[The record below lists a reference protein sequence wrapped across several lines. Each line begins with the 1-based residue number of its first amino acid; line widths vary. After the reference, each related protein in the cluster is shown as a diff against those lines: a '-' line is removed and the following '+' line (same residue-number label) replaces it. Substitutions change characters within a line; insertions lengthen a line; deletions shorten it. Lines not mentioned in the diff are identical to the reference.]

1 MTRNE
6 ILDANVI
13 DDDSSL
19 RPSSFDEYV
28 GQTNLKENLKVFVGA
43 AKLRDE
49 SLDHVLLYGPPGL
62 GKTTMSMI
70 IANEMGTNIKITT
83 GPSIEK
89 TGDLVA
95 ILTALEPGDVLFID
109 EIHKYKDWSKELKL
123 IYDYYSELKI
133 VFSGSSILDINKG
146 ISDLSRRVVL
156 YDLYGLSFREYLALF
171 HQITSPIYSLDEII
185 QGLPEEFEIKTP
197 LLYFEDYLKHGYYPF
212 SKERGFDEKLR
223 QIINLTLENDIP
235 SFANLPASTGRRLK
249 KLLMVISKSV
259 PFKPNMSKLAE
270 LIDANRNMMPDY
282 FQYIEDAGMITQLR
296 DNTGGVRGLGKIEKV
311 YLDNANLIY
320 SLAEGEP
327 NIGNIRE
334 TFFINQTRVRNVVTS
349 SDISDFQIDGRTFEI
364 GGKSKGM
371 KQIKEANEGYI
382 VKDQIEYS
390 SGNILPLWWFGLNY

>member
-109 EIHKYKDWSKELKL
+109 EIHRLNKVVEEILYPAMEDFCVDVVIGKEASTRSVRIDLPPFTL
-123 IYDYYSELKI
+123 
-133 VFSGSSILDINKG
+133 VGATTRAG
-146 ISDLSRRVVL
+146 DLSAPLRDRLLIGPVVSTQCQWMMTLNRLWRCVPAEHRVL
-156 YDLYGLSFREYLALF
+156 LIDYL
-171 HQITSPIYSLDEII
+171 D
-185 QGLPEEFEIKTP
+185 GFEI
-197 LLYFEDYLKHGYYPF
+197 LH
-212 SKERGFDEKLR
+212 S
-223 QIINLTLENDIP
+223 
-235 SFANLPASTGRRLK
+235 STVK
-249 KLLMVISKSV
+249 KLSVKSG
-259 PFKPNMSKLAE
+259 
-270 LIDANRNMMPDY
+270 R
-282 FQYIEDAGMITQLR
+282 LR
-296 DNTGGVRGLGKIEKV
+296 L
-311 YLDNANLIY
+311 
-320 SLAEGEP
+320 
-327 NIGNIRE
+327 
-334 TFFINQTRVRNVVTS
+334 
-349 SDISDFQIDGRTFEI
+349 
-364 GGKSKGM
+364 
-371 KQIKEANEGYI
+371 
-382 VKDQIEYS
+382 
-390 SGNILPLWWFGLNY
+390 

>member
-109 EIHKYKDWSKELKL
+109 EIHRLNKVVEEILYPAMEDFCVDVVIGKEASTRSVRIDLPPFTL
-123 IYDYYSELKI
+123 
-133 VFSGSSILDINKG
+133 VGATTRAG
-146 ISDLSRRVVL
+146 DLSAPLRDRFGIISKLEYYDETDLKTIIDRTSRVYSMPTDDDAKSALAMRSRGTPRIANRLFRRVR
-156 YDLYGLSFREYLALF
+156 DFAQFNGE
-171 HQITSPIYSLDEII
+171 EII
-185 QGLPEEFEIKTP
+185 
-197 LLYFEDYLKHGYYPF
+197 
-212 SKERGFDEKLR
+212 SKERTIEALDRLKVDQLGLDDVDHKYLLG
-223 QIINLTLENDIP
+223 IIHRFKGGPVGLESLAASIGEEPQTLEDVYEPYLLQIGLIKRTP
-235 SFANLPASTGRRLK
+235 RGRVATNEAYKHLN
-249 KLLMVISKSV
+249 I
-259 PFKPNMSKLAE
+259 N
-270 LIDANRNMMPDY
+270 ID
-282 FQYIEDAGMITQLR
+282 E
-296 DNTGGVRGLGKIEKV
+296 
-311 YLDNANLIY
+311 
-320 SLAEGEP
+320 
-327 NIGNIRE
+327 
-334 TFFINQTRVRNVVTS
+334 
-349 SDISDFQIDGRTFEI
+349 
-364 GGKSKGM
+364 
-371 KQIKEANEGYI
+371 
-382 VKDQIEYS
+382 
-390 SGNILPLWWFGLNY
+390 

>member
-109 EIHKYKDWSKELKL
+109 EIHRLNKVVEEILYPAMEDFCVDVVISKEASTRSVRIDLPPFTL
-123 IYDYYSELKI
+123 
-133 VFSGSSILDINKG
+133 VGATTRAG
-146 ISDLSRRVVL
+146 DLSAPLRDRFGIISKLEYYDETDLKTIIDRTSRVYSMPMDDDAKSALAMRSRGTPRIANRLFRRVR
-156 YDLYGLSFREYLALF
+156 DFAQFNGE
-171 HQITSPIYSLDEII
+171 EII
-185 QGLPEEFEIKTP
+185 
-197 LLYFEDYLKHGYYPF
+197 
-212 SKERGFDEKLR
+212 SKERTIEALDRLKVDQLGLDDVDHKYLLG
-223 QIINLTLENDIP
+223 IIHRFKGGPVGLESLAASIGEEPQTLEDVYEPYLLQIGLIKRTP
-235 SFANLPASTGRRLK
+235 RGRVATSEAYKHLN
-249 KLLMVISKSV
+249 I
-259 PFKPNMSKLAE
+259 N
-270 LIDANRNMMPDY
+270 ID
-282 FQYIEDAGMITQLR
+282 E
-296 DNTGGVRGLGKIEKV
+296 
-311 YLDNANLIY
+311 
-320 SLAEGEP
+320 
-327 NIGNIRE
+327 
-334 TFFINQTRVRNVVTS
+334 
-349 SDISDFQIDGRTFEI
+349 
-364 GGKSKGM
+364 
-371 KQIKEANEGYI
+371 
-382 VKDQIEYS
+382 
-390 SGNILPLWWFGLNY
+390 